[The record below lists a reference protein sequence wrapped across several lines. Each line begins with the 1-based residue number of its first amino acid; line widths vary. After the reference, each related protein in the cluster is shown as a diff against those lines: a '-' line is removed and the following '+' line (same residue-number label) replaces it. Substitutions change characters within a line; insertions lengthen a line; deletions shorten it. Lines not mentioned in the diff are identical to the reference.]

1 MATTTTP
8 ATAPAY
14 LTLDAIR
21 EAYYAG
27 RITWAECQRRT
38 RVAWGLIAQRPRL
51 HRAVAAEVARRA
63 IHETTQAA

>member
-1 MATTTTP
+1 MHPATTRVL
-8 ATAPAY
+8 ARI
-14 LTLDAIR
+14 DAIR

-27 RITWAECQRRT
+27 RLTWAECQRRT
-38 RVAWGLIAQRPRL
+38 RELWEMLEQHPRL